1 MGPKL
6 IENSSELLVC
16 LQQMG
21 VLLLCLLQVMM
32 VGCGFLGAEEK
43 LDAPRATW
51 GKGREQEDRET
62 RGARRGE
69 GGRCAHCQEPCR
81 LRPPSTA
88 PPLGPLRTPHGRA
101 ICGMLPP

>member
-1 MGPKL
+1 MGPKF

-32 VGCGFLGAEEK
+32 VGCGFLGAEEQ
-43 LDAPRATW
+43 LEAPRATW

-81 LRPPSTA
+81 LHPPSTDRKSTR
-88 PPLGPLRTPHGRA
+88 LNSSH
-101 ICGMLPP
+101 